1 MKKIILKK
9 ENITEGNLILVNRSF
24 PVSPG
29 RKEVSLKP
37 VRPDYPDILLAKE
50 AVENLGKLLRDL
62 EAEAQIVPVSGFR
75 TREDQEDIYRS
86 SMEENGKEYT
96 VKYVAPPDG
105 SEHQTGLAI
114 DLAENVPD
122 IDFIAPEF
130 PYTGICQLFR
140 QLAPRYGFVERYQQR
155 KETITGVA
163 QDPWHFRYV
172 GRPHASLMQMHNF
185 TLEQYLA
192 YLKQFPYDG
201 NHLFIDLHG
210 KRYEIFTVQAG
221 DEPVQIPCPELC
233 SCTVSGNNVDGFIIT
248 MFWQNIID

>member
-1 MKKIILKK
+1 
-9 ENITEGNLILVNRSF
+9 
-24 PVSPG
+24 
-29 RKEVSLKP
+29 
-37 VRPDYPDILLAKE
+37 
-50 AVENLGKLLRDL
+50 
-62 EAEAQIVPVSGFR
+62 
-75 TREDQEDIYRS
+75 
-86 SMEENGKEYT
+86 MEENGKEYT

-114 DLAENVPD
+114 DLAENLTD

-163 QDPWHFRYV
+163 QEPWHFRYV

-185 TLEQYLA
+185 ALEEYLA
-192 YLKQFPYDG
+192 YLKNFPYDG
-201 NHLFIDLHG
+201 NHLLIDLHG
-210 KRYEIFTVQAG
+210 KHYEIFTVEAG
-221 DEPVQIPCPELC
+221 DEPVHIPCPELC